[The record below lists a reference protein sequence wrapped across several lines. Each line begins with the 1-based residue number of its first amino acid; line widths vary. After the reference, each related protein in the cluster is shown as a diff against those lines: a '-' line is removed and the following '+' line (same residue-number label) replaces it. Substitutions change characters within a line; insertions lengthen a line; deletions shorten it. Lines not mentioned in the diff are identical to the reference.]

1 MEFIVIPIMIPFWI
15 GWTLCVLISA
25 IMQKHADSWWWLPI
39 ELLNVLLRATGMF
52 LATNMALAIIKAV
65 SIKDILV

>member
-1 MEFIVIPIMIPFWI
+1 MDFIVIPIMIPFSI
-15 GWTLCVLISA
+15 SWTLCVLISA
-25 IMQKHADSWWWLPI
+25 IVQKYADNWWWLPV